1 MLPTYLYLHRQRRP
15 EAKEWEGH
23 ALNKMNASKTVRYT
37 LYAIPSPIGV
47 IGEVKSRKLF
57 LLEVEIEGL
66 EYCETLRYGTE
77 MSAQLFP
84 LSAS

>member
-1 MLPTYLYLHRQRRP
+1 MGGSRTEQDERQQNSTLHFICHP
-15 EAKEWEGH
+15 LA
-23 ALNKMNASKTVRYT
+23 
-37 LYAIPSPIGV
+37 IGV